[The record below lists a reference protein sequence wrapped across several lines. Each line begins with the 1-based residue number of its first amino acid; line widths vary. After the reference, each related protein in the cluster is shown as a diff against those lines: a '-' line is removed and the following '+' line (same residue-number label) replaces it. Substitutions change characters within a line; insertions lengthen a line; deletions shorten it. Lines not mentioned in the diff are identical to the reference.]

1 MQFEIYLHGRERASE
16 RARSGNV
23 KWTHRDLSQYN
34 QQHKRAKQTNTQI
47 HRENIKLRQMWMPF
61 PHLSQRNFK
70 FSYPFLNAIRIPA
83 SALVHTINSCAH
95 NTYRGCCCCYCY
107 CCGLFLCL
115 LICICYLSKIEIN
128 VCLWLCAR
136 VCSVYVLCT
145 AHK

>member
-1 MQFEIYLHGRERASE
+1 
-16 RARSGNV
+16 
-23 KWTHRDLSQYN
+23 
-34 QQHKRAKQTNTQI
+34 
-47 HRENIKLRQMWMPF
+47 MPF

-95 NTYRGCCCCYCY
+95 NTYRGCCCCYFY

-128 VCLWLCAR
+128 VCLCTYFVQRINNKLHVPIYFLCSFHSPFTKVRFAHTAR
-136 VCSVYVLCT
+136 IKFKYKHMHTHLSHVYDKCSICHFIFL
-145 AHK
+145 